1 MTETPSDT
9 IAPPLPMREL
19 AWRSGWIVVRLL
31 AAYCL
36 AKQVSP
42 FFYQQF

>member
-1 MTETPSDT
+1 MPVT
-9 IAPPLPMREL
+9 APEEEQPPISASALT
-19 AWRSGWIVVRLL
+19 WRAGWIVVRLL
-31 AAYCL
+31 ASYCL

>member
-1 MTETPSDT
+1 MTETLPSAKPPALTTRT
-9 IAPPLPMREL
+9 IA
-19 AWRSGWIVVRLL
+19 WRTAWIVVRLL
-31 AAYCL
+31 ASYCL

>member
-1 MTETPSDT
+1 MVDPAPQDS
-9 IAPPLPMREL
+9 APPMPMREV
-19 AWRSGWIVVRLL
+19 AWRTGWIVVRLL

-36 AKQVSP
+36 ALQVSP